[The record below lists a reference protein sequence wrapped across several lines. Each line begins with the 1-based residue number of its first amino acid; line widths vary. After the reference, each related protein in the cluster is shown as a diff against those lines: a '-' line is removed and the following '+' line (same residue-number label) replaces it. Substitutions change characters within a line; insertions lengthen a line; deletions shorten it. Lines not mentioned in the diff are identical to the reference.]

1 MKCKLILRTS
11 LVHCE
16 HHHQFSWQSVCFS
29 HAYQRVS
36 THTFLPAFTFYKIR
50 SRSRCLGSGK
60 KKNGQKFQMNGQ
72 KTVCFSHAYQRL
84 STHYF
89 LPAFTFYP
97 IYDFQ
102 NRFKHWPSTN
112 NWLIFTDNF
121 EVINYQPDPRSSVG
135 GVGTGASMCRIML
148 RTAPKTEQLD
158 YKLDLRTNLAKFY
171 TGARS
176 TQYL

>member
-1 MKCKLILRTS
+1 
-11 LVHCE
+11 
-16 HHHQFSWQSVCFS
+16 
-29 HAYQRVS
+29 
-36 THTFLPAFTFYKIR
+36 
-50 SRSRCLGSGK
+50 
-60 KKNGQKFQMNGQ
+60 MNGQ

-171 TGARS
+171 TGAES
-176 TQYL
+176 TQHNLKRYGYGEKSVSENLKTKEVKIFSALQVL